1 MSTDRD
7 TARNVRSWMEEGVTE
22 LPDHILD
29 SVLDQLPTIHQRRAA
44 WPAGRFAVMTNNVFR
59 IGLAAAVLLGL
70 AFVGLNALGGGNG
83 IGGPGPS
90 QSSPTPSAS
99 VAPLPPE
106 GALEP
111 GTYTISDPFP
121 VDIELTLTEAWQW
134 WTPGVGSD
142 AAAIYQGSPDPADGR
157 VIVFVIVDNVYA
169 DPCDIGEGLSEP
181 QLGPTVADLATELAG
196 QPNSEAT
203 EPVDVTVSGY
213 SGVYMEYTNTGE
225 CGVLTRWPSEFGDR
239 LALNGER
246 DQVWILD
253 VDGVRLVIDA
263 ASFSGTEEAD
273 LAEMRTIIESLTIR
287 P

>member
-1 MSTDRD
+1 
-7 TARNVRSWMEEGVTE
+7 
-22 LPDHILD
+22 
-29 SVLDQLPTIHQRRAA
+29 
-44 WPAGRFAVMTNNVFR
+44 MTNNVFR

-70 AFVGLNALGGGNG
+70 AFVGLNALGGGSG
-83 IGGPGPS
+83 VGGPGPS
-90 QSSPTPSAS
+90 ERSATPSAS
-99 VAPLPPE
+99 ADPLLPE

-111 GTYTISDPFP
+111 GTHTVSDPFP

-134 WTPGVGSD
+134 WTPEEGSD
-142 AAAIYQGSPDPADGR
+142 VAAIFQGSPEPADGR
-157 VIVFVIVDNVYA
+157 VIIFVTPDNVYA
-169 DPCDIGEGLSEP
+169 DPCDLGAGLLEP
-181 QLGPTVADLATELAG
+181 QLGPTVADLATALAG

-203 EPVDVTVSGY
+203 EPVDVTISGY

-225 CGVLTRWPSEFGDR
+225 CGVLYRWPSEFGNR
-239 LALNGER
+239 EALNGER

-263 ASFSGTEEAD
+263 ASFSATEETD